1 MIVVHD
7 HVDNISAIVMRALQ
21 RINQVK
27 SGTEYGHTS
36 VCVWFSS
43 LLSQFINQNEVL
55 SSNAV
60 HH

>member
-1 MIVVHD
+1 MND
-7 HVDNISAIVMRALQ
+7 MFMQTTTQQ
-21 RINQVK
+21 RRLKPLKQFF
-27 SGTEYGHTS
+27 HTS

-43 LLSQFINQNEVL
+43 LLSQFINQTEVL